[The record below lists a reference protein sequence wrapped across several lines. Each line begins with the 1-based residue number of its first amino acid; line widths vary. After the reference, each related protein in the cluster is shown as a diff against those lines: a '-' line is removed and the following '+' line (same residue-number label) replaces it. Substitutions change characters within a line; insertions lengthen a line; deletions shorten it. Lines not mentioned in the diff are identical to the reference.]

1 MINFVE
7 LWDERLEGAMDAF
20 IEKIV
25 HKKKTTKDY
34 LISTGI
40 IFASFVL
47 AFAIMIILT
56 EFIMQFAFLLAV
68 GAVYLGFRLQSR
80 TNVEYEYLVTN
91 GALDIDKIISQRKRV
106 RIFSADCKEFD
117 AIGRVK
123 SKNYGPH
130 ITSGAEQIF
139 AGTNMSSESLYF
151 VNMSYKGKKTVL
163 YFEPDQRMLDSF
175 RRYIPSKILRD

>member
-1 MINFVE
+1 
-7 LWDERLEGAMDAF
+7 MDAF

-25 HKKKTTKDY
+25 HRKKTTKDH
-34 LISTGI
+34 LVSGLI
-40 IFASFVL
+40 IFGSIFL
-47 AFAIMIILT
+47 ALAIMIVLT
-56 EFIMQFAFLLAV
+56 EYIMQFAFLLSV
-68 GAVYLGFRLQSR
+68 GAVYLGIRLQSR
-80 TNVEYEYLVTN
+80 TNIEFEYLVTN

-130 ITSGAEQIF
+130 VTNGAEQIF
-139 AGTNMSSESLYF
+139 AGTNMASESLYF

-163 YFEPDQRMLDSF
+163 FFEPDQRMLDSF
-175 RRYIPSKILRD
+175 RRFIPSKILRD